1 MQQAM
6 NLEDFDWH
14 LRCIR
19 AEVSHIDVKTMET
32 QCNVLV
38 ERLSTGEELE
48 ADHKAFDKKA
58 RAAKSEI
65 KKQIKA
71 MGKVELCE
79 ELLTIVPEDSDTA
92 KDLKK
97 KIARICAR
105 RAKK

>member
-6 NLEDFDWH
+6 NLEDFEWRIGSVRTKLSLIH
-14 LRCIR
+14 VETLQ
-19 AEVSHIDVKTMET
+19 T
-32 QCNVLV
+32 QCEVLIEQIDTKKEV
-38 ERLSTGEELE
+38 C
-48 ADHKAFDKKA
+48 AAHDAFDKKF
-58 RAAKSEI
+58 RVAKSEI

-79 ELLTIVPEDSDTA
+79 ELLTIVPANSDTA